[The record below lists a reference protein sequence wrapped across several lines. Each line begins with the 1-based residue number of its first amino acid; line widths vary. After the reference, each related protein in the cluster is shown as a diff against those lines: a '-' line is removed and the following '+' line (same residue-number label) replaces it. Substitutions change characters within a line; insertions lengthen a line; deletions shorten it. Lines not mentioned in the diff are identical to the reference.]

1 MGSGIVTQQNNLKR
15 LRTAERAQANGEY
28 GVATPLYQRV
38 LENDPQQ
45 PMALHNL
52 SCIYLDQTK
61 LVDAEALLKRLFA
74 ATGFVDVKPMN
85 TYATVLIRQRR
96 VEEAVQVLWKAKE
109 LDPNFPQTLINLSAA
124 YLNLE
129 DSDSALHY
137 AFEALKIDIGNKHA
151 FNNLGSAYGNLAMF
165 EEAAIAFETAIDLD
179 PNFFEAILNFGG
191 LVARNNNHAKAIE
204 IYETAR
210 LRMSETLRSQ
220 EDVIRYYLAFSQLRS
235 GMLKEAWENYEGGFH
250 PNILKANSRS
260 PHRKFKVPK
269 WTGEP
274 LEHKKLLIWR
284 EQGLSD
290 EILFMSC
297 LRDLTPHL
305 NNIIVECDKRMVSSF
320 ARSFPEITCR
330 EQNADLAFNAVYD
343 DFDYHLPMGSLM
355 RFTRP
360 TLEAFENSK
369 PYIVVDENLLADFRA
384 RLDRVAAGRKTIGI
398 AWRSG
403 ISNALRALEATTL
416 QDWAPILAKRD
427 ACFVNLQYG
436 DCETEI
442 KAVEEKFGIEIIRW
456 DDLDLKD
463 DLDGIF
469 ALMKGLDYIVS
480 TGTAVYSM
488 AGAVGANGY
497 IIKTTQSWQ
506 EFNLTYNPWYKNL
519 KIYKNIENN
528 IPLLLEKIG
537 ADIFD

>member
-1 MGSGIVTQQNNLKR
+1 MTQQNNVKR
-15 LRTAERAQANGEY
+15 LRTAERAQANGDY
-28 GVATPLYQRV
+28 GVAASLYHRV
-38 LENDPQQ
+38 LENDPRQ

-61 LVDAEALLKRLFA
+61 LAEAEALLNRLFT

-96 VEEAVQVLWKAKE
+96 VQEAIQVLWKAKE
-109 LDPNFPQTLINLSAA
+109 LDPTYPQTLINLSAA

-129 DSDSALHY
+129 DSDSALHF
-137 AFEALKIDIGNKHA
+137 AFEALKLDISNKHA

-210 LRMSETLRSQ
+210 QRMSDTLRSQ

-235 GMLKEAWENYEGGFH
+235 GMLKDAWENYEGGFH
-250 PNILKANSRS
+250 PNILKANSRA

-269 WTGEP
+269 WNGES

-297 LRDLTPHL
+297 LPDLTPHL
-305 NNIIVECDKRMVSSF
+305 GNVIVECDKRMVSIF
-320 ARSFPEITCR
+320 ARSFPDITCR
-330 EQNADLAFNAVYD
+330 EQNADLELNAVYD

-360 TLEAFENSK
+360 SLESFENSK
-369 PYIVVDENLLADFRA
+369 PYIVVDESRLADFRS
-384 RLDRVAAGRKTIGI
+384 RLESVSAGRKTIGI

-416 QDWAPILAKRD
+416 QDWAPILENRN
-427 ACFVNLQYG
+427 ACFINLQYG
-436 DCETEI
+436 DCDAEI
-442 KAVEEKFGIEIIRW
+442 KAVEEKLGIKIVGW
-456 DDLDLKD
+456 DDLDLKN
-463 DLDGIF
+463 DLESIF
-469 ALMKGLDYIVS
+469 ALMKNLDYIVS

-506 EFNLTYNPWYKNL
+506 EFDLKYNPWYKNL
-519 KIYKNIENN
+519 KIYKNIDNN
-528 IPLLLEKIG
+528 IDVLLTEIG
-537 ADIFD
+537 KDISKDMI